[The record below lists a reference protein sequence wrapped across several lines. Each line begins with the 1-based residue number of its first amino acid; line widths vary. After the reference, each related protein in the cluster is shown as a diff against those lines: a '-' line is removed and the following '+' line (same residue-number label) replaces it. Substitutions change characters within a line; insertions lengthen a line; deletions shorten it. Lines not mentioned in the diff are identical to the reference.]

1 MDALERHQLLW
12 LTDTA
17 WEKVQQRDWDPQE
30 STVLAHWREQR
41 LPVVVTLQR
50 GDVPLDLVC
59 VGLPAP
65 TQWARRK
72 LAFTISENG
81 ILTQAKFP
89 TLAQISHDRAWCLAA
104 LDLQS
109 ALAPCKVR
117 CHVHGSYGWQHLTG
131 LSYLH
136 AESDLD
142 LSLGVTHF
150 EQAVQVVALLD
161 KAQLP
166 PRLDGEL
173 AFPGNQA
180 VAWRELL
187 QLFHGKVSQVLVKNR
202 FGVALVDAA
211 HLRALCH
218 EVSP

>member
-1 MDALERHQLLW
+1 MNALERHQLLW
-12 LTDTA
+12 LTDPA
-17 WEKVQQRDWDPQE
+17 WENIQQRDWDPQA
-30 STVLAHWREQR
+30 SNVLAHWREQR
-41 LPVVVTLQR
+41 LPVVVTRQR

-72 LAFTISENG
+72 LAFSIPKNE
-81 ILTQAKFP
+81 ILAQEKFP
-89 TLAQISHDRAWCLAA
+89 TLAQISHDKAWRLVA

-109 ALAPCKVR
+109 ALSSCKVQ

-150 EQAVQVVALLD
+150 DQAVQVVALLE
-161 KAQLP
+161 KAKLP

-173 AFPGNQA
+173 SFPGNQA

-187 QLFHGKVSQVLVKNR
+187 QLAHGTVSKVLVKNLC
-202 FGVALVDAA
+202 GVALVDAA